1 MLSGRTAA
9 TTPGRAVPDEEARFF
24 DLLGGF
30 VTFASLGLPA
40 AILKGVRASGLTEP
54 TAIQS
59 KSIPVILQGND
70 LIGAAQSGSGKT
82 GAYLLPILARL
93 LDSVGRLRAIV
104 VVPTR
109 ELAAYVET
117 RARDYARFTD
127 VRIAVVFTG
136 APLQQQERM
145 LREREPDLLVSTPGR
160 LLELHARGCLNFEN
174 VELLVL
180 DEADRLVGL
189 GLSPD
194 LRRLLKLLPET
205 RQSLMFSMTMPPE
218 LNRLAKDAL
227 IEPVRVD
234 LAPVARPSAGIT
246 QAIYPV
252 PRDLKPYLLHEM
264 LSHSE
269 VRNTIVC
276 TRARP
281 AADRLARQLTRRGYA
296 VQVLD
301 DHPSQGERE
310 LALEDLRRG
319 RVQILATSD
328 PAARSLDMT
337 GVSHVVNFDVPQ
349 TPEDYVHRLGRGGRA
364 EPMGD
369 AFTLMSPEEE
379 EDVADI
385 ERFLGRAIPRVM
397 LPDFDYHMKPS
408 EMRQPAAVEEEP
420 ARVPDRS
427 VRQAGVLTA
436 ASRIAAIPVASGYG
450 AKPGAKPSGSVFTS
464 KPSAPSKTGGAV
476 RSQNGRPKLPQHA
489 ASRANGHRPQ
499 PGRSRPE
506 KGPAGRR
513 MDARG
518 QRSGSSSRASSRAV
532 SARGVSA
539 RGAGSSRRRAGNA
552 GNRKP
557 KVRH

>member
-1 MLSGRTAA
+1 M
-9 TTPGRAVPDEEARFF
+9 
-24 DLLGGF
+24 
-30 VTFASLGLPA
+30 TFASLGLPA

-82 GAYLLPILARL
+82 GAYLLPILGRL

-145 LREREPDLLVSTPGR
+145 LREREPDLLVATPGR

-234 LAPVARPSAGIT
+234 LAPAARPSAGIT

-252 PRDLKPYLLHEM
+252 PRELKPYFLHEM

-281 AADRLARQLTRRGYA
+281 GAERLARQLTRRGYA

-319 RVQILATSD
+319 RVQVLAASD

-337 GVSHVVNFDVPQ
+337 GVSHVVNYDVPQ

-369 AFTLMSPEEE
+369 AFTLMSPDEE

-408 EMRQPAAVEEEP
+408 EMRQHATTEEEP
-420 ARVPDRS
+420 ARVPGSDRQ
-427 VRQAGVLTA
+427 VGVLAA
-436 ASRIAAIPVASGYG
+436 ASRIAAVPVGSGHA
-450 AKPGAKPSGSVFTS
+450 AKPGAKLPTSVFTS
-464 KPSAPSKTGGAV
+464 KPSTPSKTGGAV
-476 RSQNGRPKLPQHA
+476 RSHNGRPKLPQHT

-506 KGPAGRR
+506 KAAGRR
-513 MDARG
+513 LDARG
-518 QRSGSSSRASSRAV
+518 PRSGSSSRAPARAV
-532 SARGVSA
+532 SSRSVSA
-539 RGAGSSRRRAGNA
+539 RGAGSSRRRAANA
-552 GNRKP
+552 GNRKT